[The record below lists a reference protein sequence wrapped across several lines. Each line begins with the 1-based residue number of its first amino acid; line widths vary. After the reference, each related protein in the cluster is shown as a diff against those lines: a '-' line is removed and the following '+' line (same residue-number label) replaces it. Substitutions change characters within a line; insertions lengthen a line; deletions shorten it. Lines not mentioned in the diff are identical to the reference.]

1 HALGNTGYGLWTLVL
16 STTGYFGLLDL
27 GIRSSV
33 GRFVTRH
40 LALHDEAGV
49 NRTASTAFVMLA
61 CGGMVAFLAT
71 LAIIPFFNALKLEPE
86 YASAARM
93 ALLIAG
99 FNIACILPLGVFSS
113 MLIAMERYD
122 VVSGITI
129 ATELSRAALVV
140 WCLGHGFGL
149 IGLATIA

>member
-1 HALGNTGYGLWTLVL
+1 
-16 STTGYFGLLDL
+16 
-27 GIRSSV
+27 
-33 GRFVTRH
+33 
-40 LALHDEAGV
+40 
-49 NRTASTAFVMLA
+49 TASTAFVMLA

-149 IGLATIA
+149 IGLATIALAMTVVQYSAMAVFVRLLYSHLHISLGYANLATAKELFGFSVYR